1 MLMLYLS
8 LLTPLLA
15 YPALMLL
22 ARLERWATQ
31 GQAAEAATESRR
43 ATVPR
48 SPHRRVRSDPRRSQ
62 MRSQRARAECGGAHR
77 AHLTGDRYEGS

>member
-1 MLMLYLS
+1 MLMMYLS

-62 MRSQRARAECGGAHR
+62 MRTSGQGRNVAVRIAR
-77 AHLTGDRYEGS
+77 T